1 MLWRL
6 RQEPFSGVVLQLIGR
21 GHTKAQLQ
29 KQAIYDREFRRSL
42 MMAWKVENDY
52 FQSCINL
59 DAKSD
64 ILMYVFNRGQ
74 FA

>member
-1 MLWRL
+1 
-6 RQEPFSGVVLQLIGR
+6 
-21 GHTKAQLQ
+21 
-29 KQAIYDREFRRSL
+29 
-42 MMAWKVENDY
+42 MAWKVENDY

-59 DAKSD
+59 DDKSD